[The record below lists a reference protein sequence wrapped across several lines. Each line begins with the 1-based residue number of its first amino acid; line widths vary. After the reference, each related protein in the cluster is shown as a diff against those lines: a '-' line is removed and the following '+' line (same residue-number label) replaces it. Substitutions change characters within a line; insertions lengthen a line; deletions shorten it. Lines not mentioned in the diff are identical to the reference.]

1 MDVVCKRAFD
11 RIDCR
16 ARIKYALFSTDNY
29 VNAVMHNN
37 GDGGM
42 YFESNDSISAGS
54 DIYIKVIDY
63 NPEAH
68 APEAKNGYRA
78 EVMWCRK
85 IYRDGVSVYGIGVRF
100 MVNVCDKCGEKV
112 AYSDIH
118 KTDNLIFLCDHCFS
132 RHQMMRDGTLKQ
144 CVEDYLLGNV
154 L

>member
-11 RIDCR
+11 RNDCK
-16 ARIKYALFSTDNY
+16 AKIKYALFATDNY
-29 VNAVMHNN
+29 IDAVMYNN

-42 YFESNDSISAGS
+42 YFESNDTISPGS
-54 DIYIKVIDY
+54 DIYIKMIDF

-68 APEAKNGYRA
+68 SPEAKNGYRA

-85 IYRDGVSVYGIGVRF
+85 IYKDGVSVYGVGVRF
-100 MVNVCDKCGEKV
+100 MVNVCDRCGEKV
-112 AYSDIH
+112 LYSDIH
-118 KTDNLIFLCDHCFS
+118 KTDNLIFLCTSCFS
-132 RHQMMRDGTLKQ
+132 GHQTMREGTLKR